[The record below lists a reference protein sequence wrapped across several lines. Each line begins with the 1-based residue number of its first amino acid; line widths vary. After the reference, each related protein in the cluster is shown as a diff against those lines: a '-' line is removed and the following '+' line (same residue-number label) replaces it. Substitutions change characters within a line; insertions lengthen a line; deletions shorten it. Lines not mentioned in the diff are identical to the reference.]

1 MPALGMAQDTGVLV
15 SWHKAVG
22 DHVEAGDV
30 LMEVE
35 TDKAVVEV
43 EAQAS
48 GFLTELR
55 AKAGASVPVGDV
67 VAVIDDTSDADAKK
81 PAKQEAPVGEREAPP
96 STQGTE
102 VVMPALG
109 MAQDTGRLV
118 TWRKEPGDAVRAD
131 EILLEVET
139 DKSIMEVEA
148 GHDGFVAE
156 LRAEGGDEV
165 PVGEVIAIISAERPD
180 APARHSHR
188 SEPKTPPP
196 PESRKQGEQRDETP
210 EAVPPSHAVTNTPPA
225 SAGRILASPKAK
237 RLAMEQGLDLS
248 RLIAEGVDQP
258 FHVADVEILRTLPLP
273 SAAAHGAT
281 ASSIWL
287 SASVPACEFDCF
299 RAWLAGETAE
309 PVTAATILASLV
321 TGALR
326 SAREDAS
333 VELAVA
339 VENPASGRTFY
350 RDADIAGLAGT
361 NPSEKDDPI
370 LLVRDLTTTRLTGM
384 RLGGETVPVVTIMRN
399 GEDLSI
405 TLEARPDA
413 LSVETAVALAS
424 EFAARLETP
433 LRQLL

>member
-55 AKAGASVPVGDV
+55 AAAGASVPVGDV
-67 VAVIDDTSDADAKK
+67 VAVIGDTSDTVAEK
-81 PAKQEAPVGEREAPP
+81 PAKQESPAGEREASQPAV
-96 STQGTE
+96 QGTS
-102 VVMPALG
+102 VIMPALG
-109 MAQDTGRLV
+109 MAQETGRLV

-139 DKSIMEVEA
+139 DKSTMEVEA

-156 LRAEGGDEV
+156 LRAEAGDDV

-180 APARHSHR
+180 APARHSRR
-188 SEPKTPPP
+188 SEPKSALA
-196 PESRKQGEQRDETP
+196 PEPKRQTGKTKETP
-210 EAVPPSHAVTNTPPA
+210 ETTAPRHAAATTLPV
-225 SAGRILASPKAK
+225 SDGRILASPKAR
-237 RLAMEQGLDLS
+237 RLAAERGLDLS
-248 RLIAEGVDQP
+248 QLIAEGVEQP
-258 FHVADVEILRTLPLP
+258 FHVADLEMLRALPARGAAA
-273 SAAAHGAT
+273 SAA
-281 ASSIWL
+281 SVRL
-287 SASVPACEFDCF
+287 SASVPAGGFDCF
-299 RAWLAGETAE
+299 RAWLAGETAT
-309 PVTAATILASLV
+309 PVTDATILAGLA

-326 SAREDAS
+326 SGQEDAS

-339 VENPASGRTFY
+339 VESPASARAFY
-350 RDADIAGLAGT
+350 RDADIAGLAGAE
-361 NPSEKDDPI
+361 PSEKDDPV
-370 LLVRDLTTTRLTGM
+370 LLVRDLTATRLTGI
-384 RLGGETVPVVTIMRN
+384 RLGGETVPVVTVMRN

-405 TLEARPDA
+405 ALEAQPDA
-413 LSVETAVALAS
+413 LSAETAVALVS